1 MTGRACDG
9 AAAGVQLWRERR
21 RGGTAGLLWAG
32 RGARLIFCAHVNHVF
47 ATLNLRDR
55 AAAVIFALDHD
66 IAGRGS

>member
-1 MTGRACDG
+1 MTGRRPGCNC
-9 AAAGVQLWRERR
+9 
-21 RGGTAGLLWAG
+21 GGSGETAGLLWAS
-32 RGARLIFCAHVNHVF
+32 RGARMIFCAHVNHVF